1 MFRKKAPADPQT
13 LTESWA
19 VSQGTYDGKPL
30 ITRFNIGL
38 RQAAGHAAYSIQIGV
53 AVPLKAPD
61 ARGLPTSDESA
72 ELILIEEELERLVGT
87 RAILVGV
94 ITTSGMREFILYTGE
109 GDWIAQFHQDLQ
121 AAVSHHEVQV
131 MAQRDED
138 WATYRR
144 MVESKRDN

>member
-13 LTESWA
+13 LPEKWA
-19 VSQGTYDGKPL
+19 VSQGTYDGKP
-30 ITRFNIGL
+30 IFTRFNVGL
-38 RQAAGHAAYSIQIGV
+38 RQAAGHAAFPIQVGV
-53 AVPLKAPD
+53 AVPLKQPD
-61 ARGLPTSDESA
+61 SNGLPVADESA
-72 ELILIEEELERLVGT
+72 ELNLIEDELERLVGT

-121 AAVSHHEVQV
+121 GAVSHHEIQV
-131 MAQRDED
+131 MAQRDEA

-144 MVESKRDN
+144 MTENKRDN